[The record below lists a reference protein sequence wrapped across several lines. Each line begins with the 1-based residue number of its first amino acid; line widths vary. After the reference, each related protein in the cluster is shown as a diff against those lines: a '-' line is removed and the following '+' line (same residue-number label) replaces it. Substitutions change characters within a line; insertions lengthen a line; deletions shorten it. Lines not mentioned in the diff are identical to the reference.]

1 MEPTGS
7 GPDREGNR
15 DKVSLGLNR
24 RTRGGK
30 TIPIKWSAV
39 KVDQAMNE
47 VEARLDE
54 AQLFLE
60 QAVVAVQRARRI
72 PDLPSY
78 VDNRLARLELDIR
91 ERYSRLKADVESIR
105 DTIPDGAI
113 EVELHQS
120 RHGRQPSLI

>member
-1 MEPTGS
+1 M
-7 GPDREGNR
+7 
-15 DKVSLGLNR
+15 
-24 RTRGGK
+24 
-30 TIPIKWSAV
+30 PIKWSAV

-47 VEARLDE
+47 VEARLEE

>member
-1 MEPTGS
+1 M
-7 GPDREGNR
+7 
-15 DKVSLGLNR
+15 
-24 RTRGGK
+24 
-30 TIPIKWSAV
+30 PIKWSAV

-54 AQLFLE
+54 AQIFLE
-60 QAVVAVQRARRI
+60 QTVVVVQGARRI

-120 RHGRQPSLI
+120 RHGQQPSLI